1 MNKTTGTNQHTNI
14 TGKNDSG
21 DLKTPRRS
29 HPNIAYISEV
39 NEHGAA
45 KTAVKPR
52 KAGRYIA
59 AFFSGLVK
67 TIQFLA
73 SIAGVLL
80 LVYLILQLKVFASKF
95 QTIMELQGIIGN
107 LKSSAPVVR
116 LQLIEAKTEPA
127 SPFGSKIKKRGIKTF
142 KVAYFNASGEVEEF
156 ETNTVSIP
164 GENIYVDCE
173 VYNFTYSLIEKGEAQ
188 NIAVPYRIY
197 SDVIPPEDGI
207 LLNAKNE
214 RGIPYALLQTSK
226 LGSEEFYETEHARLT
241 KLMNIINNPVQAK
254 ELGIIR
260 SLQKAAVANYASMQV
275 GSTYTV
281 VVENTGGLILKK

>member
-1 MNKTTGTNQHTNI
+1 MNNTTSTNQHTNI

-29 HPNIAYISEV
+29 HPNIAYICEV

-52 KAGRYIA
+52 KVGRYIA
-59 AFFSGLVK
+59 AFFSSLVK

-116 LQLIEAKTEPA
+116 LQLIEAEIEPT

-275 GSTYTV
+275 GTTYTV

>member
-1 MNKTTGTNQHTNI
+1 MNKTTSTNQHTNI

-29 HPNIAYISEV
+29 HPNVAYISEV

-52 KAGRYIA
+52 KVGRYIA

-80 LVYLILQLKVFASKF
+80 LVYLILQMKVFASKF

-116 LQLIEAKTEPA
+116 LQLIEAETEPA

-156 ETNTVSIP
+156 ETTTVSIP